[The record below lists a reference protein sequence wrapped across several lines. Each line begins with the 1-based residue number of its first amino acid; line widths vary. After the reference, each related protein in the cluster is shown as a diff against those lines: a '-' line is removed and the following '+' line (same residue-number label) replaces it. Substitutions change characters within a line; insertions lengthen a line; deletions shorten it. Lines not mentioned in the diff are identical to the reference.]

1 MIIVYQLKCYYL
13 LYNLC
18 DIFAMQ
24 DRFYISVPPRL
35 IFIQNLMIIYFILIV
50 NKYKLSDSLLKQI
63 ASLILIE
70 PQGSWLLNGYIN
82 TFLCTVHVS

>member
-18 DIFAMQ
+18 DIFATQ
-24 DRFYISVPPRL
+24 DRFYISVPPCL

-70 PQGSWLLNGYIN
+70 PQGSWLPNGYIN